1 MSWKPMYTKDESKP
15 YQYDWENLKVGDFV
29 FDDSDSGFCSGGLT
43 YGFGK
48 LVIDIDESTITTQDS
63 SGTKAKMEQIR
74 QNTNATTLSLL
85 LRGFSVK

>member
-1 MSWKPMYTKDESKP
+1 MSWKSMYTKDESKP
-15 YQYDWENLKVGDFV
+15 YQYYWENLKVGDFV

-63 SGTKAKMEQIR
+63 SGTKEKWNKSDR
-74 QNTNATTLSLL
+74 TLMQLPYPYYLGAFQS
-85 LRGFSVK
+85 K

>member
-1 MSWKPMYTKDESKP
+1 MSWKPMYTKDKSKP

-43 YGFGK
+43 YGFGQ

-63 SGTKAKMEQIR
+63 SGTKAKWNKLDR
-74 QNTNATTLSLL
+74 TLMQPPYLCYLGAFQS
-85 LRGFSVK
+85 K

>member
-1 MSWKPMYTKDESKP
+1 MSWKPMYTKDKSKP

-29 FDDSDSGFCSGGLT
+29 FDDSDSSFCSGGLT

-63 SGTKAKMEQIR
+63 SGTKAKWNKLDRTQIEPPYPYYLGAF
-74 QNTNATTLSLL
+74 QS
-85 LRGFSVK
+85 K